1 MASSEIRIV
10 VVEPRLLDRES
21 MASALCLSTDTLDA
35 LRKRG
40 LPAITVPG
48 TKKVLFDPDDVVD
61 WIKEQSCPRESLSQ
75 AEARIEADNVFGN

>member
-10 VVEPRLLDRES
+10 VVEARLLDRES
-21 MASALCLSTDTLDA
+21 MASALCLSTDTLDS

-48 TKKVLFDPDDVVD
+48 TKKVLFDPEDVVA
-61 WIKEQSCPRESLSQ
+61 WMKQQSDQSETLSQ
-75 AEARIEADNVFGN
+75 AKARMEADNVFGN